1 MAGLAK
7 RSSNPRCMNIT
18 GIDVH
23 TYVVKD
29 LSRAIT
35 FYRDVL
41 RLPLAAI
48 GENGAEFELPDGS
61 AFELW
66 NSAEANWP
74 WERGNGIMFAVAD
87 AREAV
92 AELRSRGVTIGDPM
106 DNPMCFMAI
115 GEDSEGNQLVI
126 HQRKP

>member
-1 MAGLAK
+1 
-7 RSSNPRCMNIT
+7 MNIT

-23 TYVVKD
+23 TYMVKD
-29 LSRAIT
+29 LSRAIA

-41 RLPLAAI
+41 QLPLTTT
-48 GENGAEFELPDGS
+48 GKYGAEFELPDGS

-66 NSAEANWP
+66 NPAEADWP
-74 WERGNGIMFAVAD
+74 WERGNGVMFAVAD

-92 AELRSRGVTIGDPM
+92 AELRSRGVTIGDPK
-106 DNPMCFMAI
+106 DDHVCFMAI

-126 HQRKP
+126 HQRKRNPQEVP

>member
-1 MAGLAK
+1 
-7 RSSNPRCMNIT
+7 MNIT

-23 TYVVKD
+23 TYMVKD
-29 LSRAIT
+29 LSRAVA

-41 RLPLAAI
+41 QLPLATI
-48 GENGAEFELPDGS
+48 GENGAEFELADGS

-66 NSAEANWP
+66 NPAEANWP

-92 AELRSRGVTIGDPM
+92 AELRSRGVTIGDPI
-106 DNPMCFMAI
+106 DDTMCFMAI
-115 GEDSEGNQLVI
+115 GEDSEVNQLVI
-126 HQRKP
+126 HQRKPQPELNVRGL

>member
-1 MAGLAK
+1 
-7 RSSNPRCMNIT
+7 MNIT

-23 TYVVKD
+23 TYMVKD
-29 LSRAIT
+29 LPRAIA

-41 RLPLAAI
+41 QLPLAPTI

-61 AFELW
+61 TLELW
-66 NSAEANWP
+66 NPAEANSP
-74 WERGNGIMFAVAD
+74 WERGNGVMFAVAD

-92 AELRSRGVTIGDPM
+92 AELRARGVRIGDPM
-106 DNPMCFMAI
+106 DNAMCFMAI

>member
-1 MAGLAK
+1 
-7 RSSNPRCMNIT
+7 MNIR

-23 TYVVKD
+23 TYMVKD
-29 LSRAIT
+29 LARAIA

-41 RLPLAAI
+41 QLPLETI

-66 NSAEANWP
+66 NPAEANWP

-126 HQRKP
+126 HQRKALAGEAERT

>member
-1 MAGLAK
+1 
-7 RSSNPRCMNIT
+7 MNIT

-23 TYVVKD
+23 TYMVKD
-29 LSRAIT
+29 FSRAIA

-41 RLPLAAI
+41 QLPLAPTI

-61 AFELW
+61 TFELW
-66 NSAEANWP
+66 NPAEANWP
-74 WERGNGIMFAVAD
+74 WERGHGIMFAVAD

-92 AELRSRGVTIGDPM
+92 AELRSRGVTIGDPT
-106 DNPMCFMAI
+106 DNPTCFMAI

>member
-1 MAGLAK
+1 
-7 RSSNPRCMNIT
+7 MNIT

-23 TYVVKD
+23 TYMVKD
-29 LSRAIT
+29 MSRAIA

-41 RLPLAAI
+41 QLPMTTI
-48 GENGAEFELPDGS
+48 GEYGAEFELPDGS

-66 NSAEANWP
+66 NPAETNSP

-87 AREAV
+87 VRDAV

-106 DNPMCFMAI
+106 DNPTCFMAI

-126 HQRKP
+126 HQRKPL

>member
-1 MAGLAK
+1 
-7 RSSNPRCMNIT
+7 MNIT

-23 TYVVKD
+23 TYMVKD
-29 LSRAIT
+29 LSRAIA

-41 RLPLAAI
+41 QLPLATI
-48 GENGAEFELPDGS
+48 GEHAAEFELPDGS

-66 NSAEANWP
+66 NPAAANWA
-74 WERGNGIMFAVAD
+74 WERGNGVMFAVAD

-92 AELRSRGVTIGDPM
+92 AELRSRGATIADPL
-106 DNPMCFMAI
+106 DTPSCFVAI
-115 GEDSEGNQLVI
+115 GEDSEGNQFVI

>member
-1 MAGLAK
+1 
-7 RSSNPRCMNIT
+7 MNIT
-18 GIDVH
+18 GIDAH
-23 TYVVKD
+23 TYMVKD
-29 LSRAIT
+29 LPRAIA

-41 RLPLAAI
+41 QLPLAPTI

-61 AFELW
+61 TFELW
-66 NSAEANWP
+66 NPAETNWP
-74 WERGNGIMFAVAD
+74 WERGHGIMFAVAD

-106 DNPMCFMAI
+106 DNPECFMAI

>member
-1 MAGLAK
+1 
-7 RSSNPRCMNIT
+7 MNIT

-23 TYVVKD
+23 TYMVKD
-29 LSRAIT
+29 LSRAIA

-41 RLPLAAI
+41 QLPLAAI
-48 GENGAEFELPDGS
+48 GESAAEFELPDGS

-66 NSAEANWP
+66 NGAETNSP
-74 WERGNGIMFAVAD
+74 WERGIGIMFAVAD

-92 AELRSRGVTIGDPM
+92 AELRSRGVTIGDPV
-106 DNPMCFMAI
+106 DSPTCLIAI
-115 GEDSEGNQLVI
+115 GEDSEGNQLVV

>member
-1 MAGLAK
+1 
-7 RSSNPRCMNIT
+7 MNIT

-23 TYVVKD
+23 TYMVKD
-29 LSRAIT
+29 LARAIA

-41 RLPLAAI
+41 QLPLAPTV

-61 AFELW
+61 TFELW
-66 NSAEANWP
+66 NPAAANLP
-74 WERGNGIMFAVAD
+74 WERGNGVMFAVAD
-87 AREAV
+87 AQEVV
-92 AELRSRGVTIGDPM
+92 AELRSRGVTIGDPI
-106 DNPMCFMAI
+106 NYSTCFMAI